1 MSLAQLVTA
10 TKPCYSCSQT
20 KGLLSKVIVASCSF
34 GNKTGKNESRRF
46 VKVKL
51 PQLGIAKLFVIFLR
65 GQLEL
70 ICSLLVFKAIT
81 DLRKLIIIHRMKKRK
96 KK

>member
-1 MSLAQLVTA
+1 MKCLLAKA
-10 TKPCYSCSQT
+10 
-20 KGLLSKVIVASCSF
+20 IVESCSF
-34 GNKTGKNESRRF
+34 GNKTGKNESKRF

-65 GQLEL
+65 RQLL
-70 ICSLLVFKAIT
+70 ICSRLVFKAIT

-96 KK
+96 KNKRI